1 MDGESCIRKAYD
13 DILRGDF
20 EGAIHWFEL
29 AIAAEPDNAG
39 YYHKC
44 AVSCARSNKW
54 HKARQYADIAE
65 KLDPDNDE
73 YRFHTQFVYANL
85 LLEEANV
92 LLAASPPKLLEAGDK
107 LMQVVKLDPLNF
119 DGFYTL
125 AMIRYT
131 EGDMEQALTY
141 IRDALV
147 LDPHHHTAKRLF
159 ADIKRKLR
167 RSTKKIRSKLHRETG
182 EGDL

>member
-20 EGAIHWFEL
+20 EGAIQWFEL
-29 AIAAEPDNAG
+29 AIVADPNNAG

-54 HKARQYADIAE
+54 LKAKQYADVAGE
-65 KLDPDNDE
+65 LEPDNEE
-73 YRFHTQFVYANL
+73 YRFHAQFVYAKL

-92 LLAASPPKLLEAGDK
+92 LLASAPPKLLEAADK
-107 LMQVVKLDPLNF
+107 LQQAVKLDPLSF
-119 DGFYTL
+119 DGFYML
-125 AMIRYT
+125 AMIRFA
-131 EGDMEQALTY
+131 EGDPETALAY
-141 IRDALV
+141 AREALL
-147 LDPHHHTAKRLF
+147 LDPQHATAKRLF

-167 RSTKKIRSKLHRETG
+167 KNKKTNRSTLHR
-182 EGDL
+182 DKR

>member
-29 AIAAEPDNAG
+29 AIEAEPDNAG

-54 HKARQYADIAE
+54 LKAKQCADVACE
-65 KLDPDNDE
+65 LEPDNE
-73 YRFHTQFVYANL
+73 EFRFHAQFVHAKL

-92 LLAASPPKLLEAGDK
+92 LLALSPPKLLEAGEK
-107 LMQVVKLDPLNF
+107 LRQVVKLDPLSF

-125 AMIRYT
+125 AMIRYS
-131 EGDMEQALTY
+131 EGDPEAALAHA
-141 IRDALV
+141 REALL
-147 LDPHHHTAKRLF
+147 LDPQHAAAKRLF

-167 RSTKKIRSKLHRETG
+167 KIKKTTRSTLHR
-182 EGDL
+182 D

>member
-29 AIAAEPDNAG
+29 AIEADPANAG

-54 HKARQYADIAE
+54 HKAKQYADIAASLVPGNE
-65 KLDPDNDE
+65 E
-73 YRFHTQFVYANL
+73 FRSHAQFVHARLLIEEANL
-85 LLEEANV
+85 LL
-92 LLAASPPKLLEAGDK
+92 ASTPPRLLEAGDK
-107 LMQVVKLDPLNF
+107 LLHAIKLDPISF
-119 DGFYTL
+119 DCFYTL
-125 AMIRYT
+125 GMIRYT
-131 EGDMEQALTY
+131 EGDLDAAHGYVREAL
-141 IRDALV
+141 L
-147 LDPHHHTAKRLF
+147 LDPQHAAAKRLF

-167 RSTKKIRSKLHRETG
+167 KRNKNDHINRDKR
-182 EGDL
+182 